1 MATVS
6 PTKLMTAQEFMNA
19 DLGEGAFEL
28 VRGEVIE
35 VPPAMPEHGVVC
47 ANVVIALG
55 NYGRQSGYGYA
66 LSNDSAVQTEHA
78 PDTVRG
84 ADVSFYSH
92 DRWPRSEV
100 GTKLPPVP
108 PNVAVEV
115 CSPSNR
121 PAKIFEKLAE
131 YLSAGVSMVW
141 IVYPKTH
148 SVAIYRSDDEAPLV
162 LKEGDVI
169 ENLPELPGFRCPVAD
184 LFL

>member
-6 PTKLMTAQEFMNA
+6 PTKLMTAEEFMNA
-19 DLGEGAFEL
+19 DLGTGTFEL
-28 VRGEVIE
+28 VRGEAIE
-35 VPPAMPEHGVVC
+35 VPPSMPEHGRVC
-47 ANVVIALG
+47 INVGFALEF
-55 NYGRQSGYGYA
+55 YGRQSGLGYA
-66 LSNDSAVQTEHA
+66 LSNDSAVQTEHD

-84 ADVSFYSH
+84 ADVSFYSVE
-92 DRWPRSEV
+92 RWPRSEV

-115 CSPSNR
+115 YSPGNR
-121 PAKIFEKLAE
+121 RGQLLEKLAE
-131 YLSAGVSMVW
+131 YLNAGVSMVW
-141 IVYPKTH
+141 VVYPKTR
-148 SVAIYRSDDEAPLV
+148 SITIYRSDDEAPIV